1 MSIYRKTYIPT
12 HTING
17 MKDYI
22 KITKK
27 IDCNRRIRFDN
38 TALSASGAE
47 CGDMVEILFKV
58 VKKGV
63 INSDHT

>member
-1 MSIYRKTYIPT
+1 LGIDRKVFIPT
-12 HTING
+12 DTITG
-17 MKDYI
+17 MKDYT

-47 CGDMVEILFKV
+47 CGDTVEILFKV
-58 VKKGV
+58 VKKRC
-63 INSDHT
+63 D